1 MVLSFDLQ
9 DFILRARV
17 LKLYRQALR
26 TARRAPLQASGESEL
41 RQTIRQEM
49 EKNRDCKD
57 KQKIRFLISEGLQRI
72 KGLDEMLDMQGRG
85 TRHDLNCMLMR
96 VVVKLITDTC
106 SVMIEAVLP
115 KQVAKKNQRKKKAN
129 RNGQDNQTCNSGV
142 ANLHVEGHLNHM
154 IFMQTRTLPADS
166 QCHILPQMQHLV
178 SKVCQSF
185 QVQIEITIV
194 IFMLTRFTDDDS

>member
-26 TARRAPLQASGESEL
+26 TARRAPLQASGEL

-85 TRHDLNCMLMR
+85 
-96 VVVKLITDTC
+96 
-106 SVMIEAVLP
+106 
-115 KQVAKKNQRKKKAN
+115 Q
-129 RNGQDNQTCNSGV
+129 
-142 ANLHVEGHLNHM
+142 
-154 IFMQTRTLPADS
+154 
-166 QCHILPQMQHLV
+166 
-178 SKVCQSF
+178 
-185 QVQIEITIV
+185 
-194 IFMLTRFTDDDS
+194 